1 MKLRTL
7 LGLCALLALTVGVAT
22 MSASAGGPP
31 IVNTNTHFLNEPFT
45 DPADFDCATGQL
57 ALGTG
62 AFSGAIHVVIKAE
75 GSGLVSSHVRGTT
88 SLDDYLPTADGV
100 PDATGTFSFNSEDHV
115 TSAGGEV
122 HHFTGTGTLTITAT
136 GQKVQFV
143 VIEQAVIDA
152 SGNAKVDSVHFRCD

>member
-1 MKLRTL
+1 MVA
-7 LGLCALLALTVGVAT
+7 CAIRARSAALWIAT
-22 MSASAGGPP
+22 MTASAGGPP
-31 IVNTNTHFLNEPFT
+31 LVNTTTHFSNEPFT

-62 AFSGAIHVVIKAE
+62 AFSGAIHVVIQAD

-88 SLDDYLPTADGV
+88 SLDDYLPIADGV
-100 PDATGTFSFNSEDHV
+100 PDATGKFSFNSEDIV
-115 TSAGGEV
+115 SSGGSQV

-136 GQKVQFV
+136 GQKVRFV

>member
-7 LGLCALLALTVGVAT
+7 LVLCAALGLTVGVASVT
-22 MSASAGGPP
+22 AGGPP
-31 IVNTNTHFLNEPFT
+31 VVNTTTHFLNEPFA

-62 AFSGAIHVVIKAE
+62 AFSGAIHVVIQAD

-88 SLDDYLPTADGV
+88 SLDDYPTDGV
-100 PDATGTFSFNSEDHV
+100 PDAVGKFSFNSEDV
-115 TSAGGEV
+115 VSSSGSQV

-136 GQKVQFV
+136 GQKVRFV